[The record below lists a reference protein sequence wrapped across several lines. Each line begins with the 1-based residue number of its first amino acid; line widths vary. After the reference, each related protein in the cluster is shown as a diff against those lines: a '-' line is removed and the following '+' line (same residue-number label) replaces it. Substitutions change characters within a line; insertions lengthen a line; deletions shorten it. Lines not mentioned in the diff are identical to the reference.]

1 MSELA
6 QSVGAAAGAAAG
18 TALLG
23 PGMGTQV
30 GAAAGSFLGGMVGP
44 NYTPGG
50 GGEIRRGLAADN
62 WPSWRLETYI
72 KWLSLYHPDVYN
84 GVRGVSMYNLP
95 GIGTPG
101 QWNGALSRA
110 ILETD
115 SNGNRLRQEGGNWT
129 LDKDGNVVDGP
140 TTTNNAGSG
149 GTGVGSTY
157 RPPPSKTIAP
167 NWLQRQWKKI
177 KDFMNGSN
185 IPMWVFYGG
194 AALFLVLPLLFG
206 WPYRLFGFRGI
217 MRSGSKSRKRRGMK
231 RRTTRTRRAATL
243 M

>member
-1 MSELA
+1 MSELG

-23 PGMGTQV
+23 PGAGTQV

-50 GGEIRRGLAADN
+50 GGEVRRGLAADN

-95 GIGTPG
+95 GIGSPG

-115 SNGNRLRQEGGNWT
+115 SSGRRLRQEGGNWT
-129 LDKDGNVVDGP
+129 LDKDGNVVDGA

-149 GTGVGSTY
+149 GTKTY
-157 RPPPSKTIAP
+157 GASPSQATGP
-167 NWLQRQWKKI
+167 NWLQRQWMKI
-177 KDFMNGSN
+177 KDFMVGSN
-185 IPMWVFYGG
+185 IPMWVFYGV
-194 AALFLVLPLLFG
+194 AAFVLVLPLLFG

-217 MRSGSKSRKRRGMK
+217 MPMGSKSRKRRGMK
-231 RRTTRTRRAATL
+231 RRRNSTRRAATL